1 MVIIK
6 TVKIYDYEHFACI
19 ISDTYDDVTSDDEF
33 NSVGVV
39 AKYEDAKEII
49 RELIGL
55 GHDIANI
62 KINDSQCNGYDD
74 AYIVSL
80 DDEGIWCEPIKRDSG
95 YIYVENQVCYIFGNC
110 NSKILEKIESDKIY
124 EVKFYDEDEDE
135 DDCECCDC
143 ANCKPSTSTASYS
156 VNGKPVGKEEYENA
170 MAEIDKKYQEFR
182 DEFAELMR
190 LFW

>member
-1 MVIIK
+1 MIIIK
-6 TVKIYDYEHFACI
+6 TVEIYDYEHFACI
-19 ISDTYDDVTSDDEF
+19 ISDTYDDVTSVDKF

-55 GHDIANI
+55 GYDITNVI
-62 KINDSQCNGYDD
+62 LNDSQCNGYDD
-74 AYIVSL
+74 AYIISL
-80 DDEGIWCEPIKRDSG
+80 DNKGIWCEPVKRDSG
-95 YIYVENQVCYIFGNC
+95 YIYIENQVCYIFGNC

-124 EVKFYDEDEDE
+124 EVKFYDEDED
-135 DDCECCDC
+135 DC
-143 ANCKPSTSTASYS
+143 ANCNPSTSTVSYS
-156 VNGKPVGKEEYENA
+156 INGKSVGKEEYENA

-190 LFW
+190 LF

>member
-1 MVIIK
+1 MITIK
-6 TVKIYDYEHFACI
+6 TIEIYDYGHFACI

-49 RELIGL
+49 RELIGI
-55 GHDIANI
+55 GHDIANVTL
-62 KINDSQCNGYDD
+62 NDSQCNGYNDT
-74 AYIVSL
+74 YIVSL
-80 DDEGIWCEPIKRDSG
+80 DNEGIWCEPVKRDSG

-110 NSKILEKIESDKIY
+110 NSKILEKIESDEIY
-124 EVKFYDEDEDE
+124 EVKFYDEDDC
-135 DDCECCDC
+135 DCECCDC
-143 ANCKPSTSTASYS
+143 TSYNPSTSTASYS
-156 VNGKPVGKEEYENA
+156 INGKSVGKEEYENA

>member
-1 MVIIK
+1 MITIK
-6 TVKIYDYEHFACI
+6 TVEIYDYEHFACI
-19 ISDTYDDVTSDDEF
+19 ISDTYDDVTSVDKF

-49 RELIGL
+49 GELVKL
-55 GHDIANI
+55 DYDIANVTL
-62 KINDSQCNGYDD
+62 NNFEHSGYND

-80 DDEGIWCEPIKRDSG
+80 DDEGIWCEPIKEGSN

-110 NSKILEKIESDKIY
+110 NSKILEKIESDEIY
-124 EVKFYDEDEDE
+124 EVKFYDEDED
-135 DDCECCDC
+135 DCECCDC
-143 ANCKPSTSTASYS
+143 VNCKPSTSTSTLYS
-156 VNGKPVGKEEYENA
+156 VNGKSVGKEEYENA
-170 MAEIDKKYQEFR
+170 MAEIDKKYQEIR